1 MIENDVAPLVLYL
14 ARLLNVARDKVAF
27 KGLELS
33 PQLIRILMTIYALP
47 NATVTDLATKT
58 KLTKATLSKHVSTL
72 VKNDYINKVIDA
84 SDHRI
89 ERLALSKK
97 GLSYAE
103 DCIARLE
110 RMNEEIVS
118 KFSQQK
124 VDQLKSLCVEL
135 SKIYIER
142 IEKEKHETCN

>member
-1 MIENDVAPLVLYL
+1 MI
-14 ARLLNVARDKVAF
+14 
-27 KGLELS
+27 
-33 PQLIRILMTIYALP
+33 IYALP

-124 VDQLKSLCVEL
+124 FDQLKSLCVEL

>member
-103 DCIARLE
+103 DCIVRLE

-124 VDQLKSLCVEL
+124 FDQLKSLCVEL
-135 SKIYIER
+135 SKIYVER

>member
-124 VDQLKSLCVEL
+124 FDQLKSLCVEL
-135 SKIYIER
+135 SKIYVER

>member
-1 MIENDVAPLVLYL
+1 MIENDVAPLILYL

-33 PQLIRILMTIYALP
+33 PQLIRILMIIYALP
-47 NATVTDLATKT
+47 NATVTDLTTKT

-124 VDQLKSLCVEL
+124 FDQLKSLCVEL

>member
-47 NATVTDLATKT
+47 NATITDLATKT

-89 ERLALSKK
+89 ERLDLSKK

-124 VDQLKSLCVEL
+124 FDQLKSLCVEL
-135 SKIYIER
+135 SKIYVER
-142 IEKEKHETCN
+142 SSYEKSERA

>member
-33 PQLIRILMTIYALP
+33 PQLIRILMTIYALH

-89 ERLALSKK
+89 ERLDLSKK

-124 VDQLKSLCVEL
+124 FDQLKSLCVEL
-135 SKIYIER
+135 SKIYVER

>member
-1 MIENDVAPLVLYL
+1 MIENDVAPLILYL

-33 PQLIRILMTIYALP
+33 PQLIRILMIIYALP

-124 VDQLKSLCVEL
+124 FDQLKSLCVEL

>member
-72 VKNDYINKVIDA
+72 VKNDYINKVIDD
-84 SDHRI
+84 SDRRI

-97 GLSYAE
+97 GLSYAK
-103 DCIARLE
+103 DCIERLE
-110 RMNEEIVS
+110 NMEESIT
-118 KFSQQK
+118 KEFSQK
-124 VDQLKSLCVEL
+124 KMTQLKSLCVEL
-135 SKIYIER
+135 SKIYVER

>member
-89 ERLALSKK
+89 ERLDLSKK

-124 VDQLKSLCVEL
+124 FDQLKSLCVEL
-135 SKIYIER
+135 SKIYVER